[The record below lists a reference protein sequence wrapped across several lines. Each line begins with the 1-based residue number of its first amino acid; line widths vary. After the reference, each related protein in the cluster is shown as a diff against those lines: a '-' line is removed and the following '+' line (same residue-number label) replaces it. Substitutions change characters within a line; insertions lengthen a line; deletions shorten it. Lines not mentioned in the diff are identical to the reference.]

1 MNSSH
6 QINIIFDLL
15 STYKYFILFPLTV
28 FEGPMVMIIS
38 GFLSSIGFL
47 NPLITY
53 AIICAGDLTGD
64 ILYYCAGR
72 WWFKSALYKVLNF
85 FNVTAK
91 SARKLESVL
100 KTNRGK
106 VLFFGKLSHALGLPI
121 LMIAGAIEVP
131 FSDFVWFNFLATLP
145 KSFILWGVGFYFAN
159 TLTNFSKFVNYT
171 VLALF
176 LFTMLLI
183 GAYYG
188 ITYLAG
194 RFFKRI

>member
-1 MNSSH
+1 
-6 QINIIFDLL
+6 
-15 STYKYFILFPLTV
+15 
-28 FEGPMVMIIS
+28 MIIS

-72 WWFKSALYKVLNF
+72 WWFKSALFKVLNF

-176 LFTMLLI
+176 LFTILLI